1 MEYQNEKMTM
11 EYYNGNA
18 TRFYQDTIRVEFSE
32 IQKNFTQYLSQGARI
47 LDFGCGSGRDS
58 KAFLDQGYQVDSLD
72 GSEEMCKLAE
82 KLTGQSISQMRFQDF
97 EETSYYDGIWACAS
111 LLHLEPEE
119 LKEVL
124 LHLYNALKMDG
135 YLYASFKYGEFT
147 GIRNGRY
154 FTDMTQE
161 NLMEIVQSV
170 GGFETVDIQIS
181 TDARP
186 GRDDEKW
193 INIILRKT
201 TSR

>member
-18 TRFYQDTIRVEFSE
+18 TRFYQDTIHVEFSE
-32 IQKNFTQYLSQGARI
+32 IQKNFTQYLLQGARI

-82 KLTGQSISQMRFQDF
+82 KLTGQSVRQMRFQDF

-161 NLMEIVQSV
+161 SLMEIVQSA